1 MAGRSMVP
9 SWRNTSL
16 SPWDEN
22 TDPFSE
28 FRREM
33 NRLLDNAF
41 SSFGFPGVGSPAV
54 GGMAAPKIDVS
65 ESENEIRVAAEL
77 GGIDEKNIEVMLT
90 GDMLTIR
97 GERRRNVRRN
107 STTITSESAATVPF
121 RAHYRCPLAL
131 TRTR

>member
-16 SPWDEN
+16 SAWDEN

-77 GGIDEKNIEVMLT
+77 GTSGSST
-90 GDMLTIR
+90 GSPTSSKSSKGSTYAMTGLPC
-97 GERRRNVRRN
+97 NV
-107 STTITSESAATVPF
+107 
-121 RAHYRCPLAL
+121 
-131 TRTR
+131 